1 MLLLKINPE
10 NPQDRHIDRVVECL
24 RDGGVIIYPTDTV
37 YGLGCDIKNRK
48 AIERV
53 AQIKGVDPSRT
64 NFSCICPDL
73 SILADYTTG
82 VSNTVFKLMKAA
94 LPGPY
99 TFILPASK
107 NVPSFFQSKK
117 KTVGIRV
124 VSNPIPTLIVQRL
137 GNPIVTT
144 SLKHDDEILEYNTDP
159 ELIFER
165 WGKLVD
171 IVIDGGPGGN
181 IASTIIDC
189 SEGEGQITVLR
200 EGLGSLDLLDIQ
212 DEN

>member
-1 MLLLKINPE
+1 MLLLNINPE
-10 NPQDRHIDRVVECL
+10 TPQDRHIDRVVECL

-53 AQIKGVDPSRT
+53 AQIKGVDPART

-82 VSNTVFKLMKAA
+82 VSNTVYKLMKAA

-117 KTVGIRV
+117 KTVGIRI

-144 SLKHDDEILEYNTDP
+144 SLKHDDQVLEYNTDP

-212 DEN
+212 DED